1 MIKKQQRKND
11 DNLKGCDKKEKK
23 KKPMQINIFFLNS
36 LKFRGREY
44 HFHANNKFNRHYL
57 VYFSHENFTR

>member
-23 KKPMQINIFFLNS
+23 KKPMQINIFF
-36 LKFRGREY
+36 K
-44 HFHANNKFNRHYL
+44 
-57 VYFSHENFTR
+57 

>member
-23 KKPMQINIFFLNS
+23 KKPMQINIFLNS